1 MTNRQKAIEQ
11 ELEKQ
16 GIEAT
21 PDAIAEI
28 LRNGGDPKA
37 IELYVQARSSSDGYP
52 GKNNPASTQSKIDE
66 QQQKQQSTTEATE
79 QAYRK
84 LSQLRADQASADA
97 IADARRDAAQYL
109 NAYQQEFLKTKATG
123 MLHVLGF
130 NSQAGEDANEGV
142 DTESFF
148 NSLGGSGLEEMLTE
162 LDSAT
167 VNSRRVEQTAKLNPE
182 QKMKLL
188 ASGKQEDSWF

>member
-1 MTNRQKAIEQ
+1 
-11 ELEKQ
+11 
-16 GIEAT
+16 
-21 PDAIAEI
+21 
-28 LRNGGDPKA
+28 
-37 IELYVQARSSSDGYP
+37 
-52 GKNNPASTQSKIDE
+52 
-66 QQQKQQSTTEATE
+66 
-79 QAYRK
+79 
-84 LSQLRADQASADA
+84 
-97 IADARRDAAQYL
+97 
-109 NAYQQEFLKTKATG
+109 KTKATG

-188 ASGKQEDSWF
+188 ASGKQEDS

>member
-1 MTNRQKAIEQ
+1 MTNHQKAIEQ

-16 GIEAT
+16 GLEAT

-28 LRNGGDPKA
+28 LRNGGTPKA
-37 IELYVQARSSSDGYP
+37 IELYVQARASSDGYR
-52 GKNNPASTQSKIDE
+52 GNNSDPASTQSKIDE

-84 LSQLRADQASADA
+84 LSQLRADQATADA

-123 MLHVLGF
+123 ILHVLGF
-130 NSQAGEDANEGV
+130 NSQAGEDANEGI

-148 NSLGGSGLEEMLTE
+148 NSLGGSGLEEMLTK

-167 VNSRRVEQTAKLNPE
+167 VNSRHVEETAKLNPE

-188 ASGKQEDSWF
+188 ASGKEEDS

>member
-1 MTNRQKAIEQ
+1 MTNNQKTIEK
-11 ELEKQ
+11 ELEKK
-16 GIEAT
+16 GIQPT

-28 LRNGGDPKA
+28 LRNGGTPKA
-37 IELYVQARSSSDGYP
+37 IELYVQARASSDSAP
-52 GKNNPASTQSKIDE
+52 TQSKVD
-66 QQQKQQSTTEATE
+66 QQQQRQQSTTEATE

-84 LSQLRADQASADA
+84 MSQLRADQATADA

-130 NSQAGEDANEGV
+130 NSQAGDNANEAI
-142 DTESFF
+142 DTDSFF
-148 NSLGGSGLEEMLTE
+148 SSLGGSGLEEVLTE

-167 VNSRRVEQTAKLNPE
+167 VNSRHVEETAKLNPE

-188 ASGKQEDSWF
+188 TSSKEEDS

>member
-11 ELEKQ
+11 ELEKR
-16 GIEAT
+16 GYEPT
-21 PDAIAEI
+21 TDAIAEI

-37 IELYVQARSSSDGYP
+37 IELYIQARNSDGYP
-52 GKNNPASTQSKIDE
+52 GKNNPASGQSKVD
-66 QQQKQQSTTEATE
+66 QQHQKQQSTTIATE

-84 LSQLRADQASADA
+84 MSQLRADQATADA

-109 NAYQQEFLKTKATG
+109 NAYQQEFLKAKATG
-123 MLHVLGF
+123 ILHILGF
-130 NSQAGEDANEGV
+130 NSQVGDSANEAI

-148 NSLGGSGLEEMLTE
+148 NSLGGSGLEEVLTE

-167 VNSRRVEQTAKLNPE
+167 VDSRQVEKTAKLNPE
-182 QKMKLL
+182 QTTKLL
-188 ASGKQEDSWF
+188 ASSKEEES

>member
-1 MTNRQKAIEQ
+1 MTNHQKAIEQ

-16 GIEAT
+16 GIQPT

-28 LRNGGDPKA
+28 LRNGGTPKA
-37 IELYVQARSSSDGYP
+37 IELYVQARASSDNYP
-52 GKNNPASTQSKIDE
+52 ANNNDSAPTQSKVD
-66 QQQKQQSTTEATE
+66 QQQQRQQSTTEATE

-84 LSQLRADQASADA
+84 MSQLRADQATADA

-123 MLHVLGF
+123 MLHILGF
-130 NSQAGEDANEGV
+130 NSQVGDNANEAI
-142 DTESFF
+142 DPDSFF
-148 NSLGGSGLEEMLTE
+148 NSLGGSGLEEVLAE

-167 VNSRRVEQTAKLNPE
+167 VNSRQVEETAKLNPE

-188 ASGKQEDSWF
+188 TSSKEGDS